1 MLLNAYKSSS
11 FASEWFSIESQMSYL
26 LGNGSLHSFC
36 ICAWI
41 KLDFSLVSSRTDK
54 DIASH
59 ILFFKGTGTR
69 TEGTFPFTR
78 FNAHIQFCHNKVEFG
93 KSKKEKQAKKNFFFV
108 WLRWKCWRTETEK
121 MPHGNIFEVYLDVVV
136 SASASS
142 LNHCSS
148 REGPFSSSPPPL
160 YQYINYVKHH
170 WKYTL
175 TQQLCNEKI

>member
-1 MLLNAYKSSS
+1 MVHYILSAFVPESSWIFHLYPAGQTKTS
-11 FASEWFSIESQMSYL
+11 PAIFCFSKGLAQGLKVHFHSQDSMHIFNFAIIKWN
-26 LGNGSLHSFC
+26 LGK
-36 ICAWI
+36 AR
-41 KLDFSLVSSRTDK
+41 KRSRQK
-54 DIASH
+54 RI
-59 ILFFKGTGTR
+59 
-69 TEGTFPFTR
+69 
-78 FNAHIQFCHNKVEFG
+78 
-93 KSKKEKQAKKNFFFV
+93 FFFV

-170 WKYTL
+170 
-175 TQQLCNEKI
+175 